1 MLDSPP
7 LRRAAA
13 VVRNRRDVL
22 DERDFEAG
30 SLQRADRGFASRAWG
45 LAVGLGGLHPV
56 IHRLAR
62 HGFGSHLG
70 GERRRFLRALEA
82 EIAGRGPS
90 DDAAL
95 VVGDGHD
102 RVVKGRVD
110 VGDAERDVLELALL
124 ARLGLFL
131 GSQTCSEVYPSP
143 TQRAWG
149 VVASTGPASGATRSC
164 YRTSGEVVRP
174 RGCLGQPT
182 TDCTLRPGLGQ

>member
-7 LRRAAA
+7 LRRAGA
-13 VVRNRRDVL
+13 VVRDLSDVL
-22 DERDFEAG
+22 DECDFEAG
-30 SLQRADRGFASRAWG
+30 SLQRADRGFASRSWA
-45 LAVGLGGLHPV
+45 LDVDLGGLHPV
-56 IHRLAR
+56 IHRFAR

-102 RVVKGRVD
+102 RVVKGRMD
-110 VGDAERDVLELALL
+110 VGDAERDVFELALL

-131 GSQTCSEVYPSP
+131 GSQSCSEGYPSP

-164 YRTSGEVVRP
+164 YRTSGEVVRARRA
-174 RGCLGQPT
+174 RGAAL
-182 TDCTLRPGLGQ
+182 DSRRPIVP